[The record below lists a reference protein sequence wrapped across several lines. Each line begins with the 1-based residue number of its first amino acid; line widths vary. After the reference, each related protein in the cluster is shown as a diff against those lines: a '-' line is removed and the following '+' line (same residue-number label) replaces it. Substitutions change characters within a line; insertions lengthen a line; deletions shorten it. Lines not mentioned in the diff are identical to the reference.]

1 MCDPPKIGQDR
12 DGDRLALLRQTVGS
26 LFSTPSSEKESNL
39 ASVFMPNFIN
49 FQDTKRAQPHFGN
62 FEIRGPGSQKCSE
75 AVASTSTVGD
85 VSAMTLPV

>member
-12 DGDRLALLRQTVGS
+12 GGGKLALLSQTVGS

-49 FQDTKRAQPHFGN
+49 FQDTKRAHPIL
-62 FEIRGPGSQKCSE
+62 ESLK
-75 AVASTSTVGD
+75 
-85 VSAMTLPV
+85 